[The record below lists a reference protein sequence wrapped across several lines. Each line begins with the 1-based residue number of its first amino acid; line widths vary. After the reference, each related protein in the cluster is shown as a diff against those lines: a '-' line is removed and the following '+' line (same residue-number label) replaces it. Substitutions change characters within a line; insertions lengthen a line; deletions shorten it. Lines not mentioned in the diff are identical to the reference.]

1 MKKFAIFAVIFAML
15 MAFAGCTIIIGDDTS
30 KETTEATTEA
40 TTEPEVT
47 TEPEIGSPTEEE
59 LIEETAE
66 PESDS
71 DMPNAAYYDEMD
83 WPIIGAATKIPTPDW
98 STRGGIYVDS
108 ESEFWADIG
117 YSTSDDYNKY
127 VRACQEAGFINDYY
141 NMPGYMY
148 YGVND
153 EGYAV
158 LITNNEYSNI
168 IGVQVTSDPSNWDR
182 YWEDAE

>member
-15 MAFAGCTIIIGDDTS
+15 MVFAGCTIIIGDDTS

-47 TEPEIGSPTEEE
+47 TEPEIGSPTEAE

-66 PESDS
+66 AESDS
-71 DMPNAAYYDEMD
+71 AMPNAAYYDEMD
-83 WPIIGAATKIPTPDW
+83 WPIIVAATKIPTPDW
-98 STRGGIYVDS
+98 SSSGGIYLDS
-108 ESEFWADIG
+108 ADNFWADVG
-117 YSTSDDYNKY
+117 YSRSDNYNAYIK
-127 VRACQEAGFINDYY
+127 ACQKAGFVNNYY
-141 NMPGYMY
+141 SAPGYMY

-153 EGYAV
+153 EGYGV
-158 LITNNEYSNI
+158 LITFNEYSNSI
-168 IGVQVTSDPSNWDR
+168 SIQVTSDPSNWDR